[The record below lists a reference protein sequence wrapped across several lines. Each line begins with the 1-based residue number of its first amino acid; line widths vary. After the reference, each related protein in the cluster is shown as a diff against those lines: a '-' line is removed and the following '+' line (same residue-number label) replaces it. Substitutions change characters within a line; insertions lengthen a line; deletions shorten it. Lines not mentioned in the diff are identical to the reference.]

1 MRYRWLVFLFLFA
14 AVGLAGYFAARTL
27 GIWNAPGQA
36 QVRPVATGH
45 QEIAWIAPAT
55 SGDAWER
62 LVAALKL
69 LQQDWPKLQPGVTL
83 DLDLDKAFLD
93 LTADVPEIGLR
104 LGPGDAGKLWV
115 RWYKLSGDTDSRQ
128 WIVNLRQRGVPP
140 LAVVGG
146 DTSDRALALAKAL
159 ADARKHW
166 SGPAPLL
173 LITTATADRYF
184 PKERG
189 AVTPYADWPKL
200 MGVYAGRSFR
210 FAFTNQRMVRA
221 VLDFVRQTPQVW
233 PQKHQDPGA
242 LAGVVGPADPWSSL
256 GLLAA
261 TGPWQPYFLYA
272 MEWGD
277 DGYSKDLAETFFT
290 EFAAQTQNHKG
301 NVHERSVPYSV
312 GGQFQ
317 ANPREDIAI
326 SFFLNRRAGLRE
338 QQQLLVLPT
347 GAQRMRRFLS
357 TLCRQAPMD
366 MRNFVVVNG
375 DAISFNTIYRD
386 RNVVWHILDVPVP
399 LVFFSHRS
407 PVDQAAGFHPQK
419 AATGTQDLLLYRDIF
434 EALLQAGFDAERR
447 PADADRLQQS
457 LKRLRWERQHVRLPA
472 MDAAANGLPFFDDD
486 GDRAPGT
493 GEHIVWLQPAFDGP
507 RNLPQATIS
516 IWHVAGPGW
525 EMSCAP
531 LEVSYN
537 RPSIPAG
544 E

>member
-1 MRYRWLVFLFLFA
+1 MRYRGLVFVLLFA
-14 AVGLAGYFAARTL
+14 GVGLAGYFAAWSL

-36 QVRPVATGH
+36 QVRPVPPGH

-69 LQQDWPKLQPGVTL
+69 LQQDWPKLQSGALEL
-83 DLDLDKAFLD
+83 DLDRAFLD
-93 LTADVPEIGLR
+93 LTAEVPEIGLR

-128 WIVNLRQRGVPP
+128 WIVNLRQRGTPP

-159 ADARKHW
+159 ADAHKHW
-166 SGPAPLL
+166 PGPAPLL

-184 PKERG
+184 PKERDTIT
-189 AVTPYADWPKL
+189 AHEDWPKL

-210 FAFTNQRMVRA
+210 FAFTNQRMVQA
-221 VLDFVRQTPQVW
+221 VLDFVKKTPPVW
-233 PQKHQDPGA
+233 PQKNLNPRV
-242 LAGVVGPADPWSSL
+242 LAGVVGPANPWSSL
-256 GLLAA
+256 GLLGA
-261 TGPWQPYFLYA
+261 TGHLQPYFLYA

-277 DGYSKDLAETFFT
+277 DGYSKDLAEIFFT
-290 EFAAQTQNHKG
+290 EFAEQTQNYVG

-312 GGQFQ
+312 GDQFQ

-326 SFFLNRRAGLRE
+326 SFFLNSRADLRE

-347 GAQRMRRFLS
+347 GAQRMRRFLR

-366 MRNFVVVNG
+366 MRNVVVVNG

-386 RNVVWHILDVPVP
+386 RDVAWNILDVPVP

-407 PVDQAAGFHPQK
+407 PVDKAAGFDPQK

-434 EALLQAGFDAERR
+434 EALLQSSFDPQRR
-447 PADADRLQQS
+447 PVDADRLQS
-457 LKRLRWERQHVRLPA
+457 GLKRLRWDQQRVRLPA
-472 MDAAANGLPFFDDD
+472 TDAPANGLPFFDAD
-486 GDRAPGT
+486 GDRTPGT
-493 GEHIVWLQPAFDGP
+493 GEHVVWLRPAFEGQ
-507 RNLPQATIS
+507 RNLPRATIS
-516 IWHVAGPGW
+516 VWHVAGAEW
-525 EMSCAP
+525 ELSCAP
-531 LEVSYN
+531 LEVFYN
-537 RPSIPAG
+537 RPNLPG